1 MKRGRVARW
10 FVYLMMLGTALFFVF
25 AGAGCA
31 NLDDYRRSYNV
42 TYEDREGQ
50 RVSVGMTL
58 EKRQAAELV
67 EAMGR
72 REALPAEAPMGR
84 VVGVAVDPE
93 PVPMEDA
100 ALSLVRL
107 TEEGGEVREG
117 PEMRPVRPVLWVPP
131 FPSDGT
137 FYLTKDGKLRQEL
150 DAENARMYR
159 AAGWVDAPLPMW
171 DPEVHRAPV
180 WRGGRWVV
188 PKLKQISK

>member
-10 FVYLMMLGTALFFVF
+10 FVYLMMLGPALFFVF
-25 AGAGCA
+25 AAAGCA

-84 VVGVAVDPE
+84 VVSVAVDPE

-107 TEEGGEVREG
+107 TEEGPAGRE
-117 PEMRPVRPVLWVPP
+117 VRPVMWVPP
-131 FPSDGT
+131 SPGDT
-137 FYLTKDGKLRQEL
+137 MVYLTRGGKLRLET
-150 DAENARMYR
+150 DAEHARMYR
-159 AAGWVDAPLPMW
+159 AAGWVDAPLPIW
-171 DPEVHRAPV
+171 DPEVHHAPV

-188 PKLKQISK
+188 PKARR